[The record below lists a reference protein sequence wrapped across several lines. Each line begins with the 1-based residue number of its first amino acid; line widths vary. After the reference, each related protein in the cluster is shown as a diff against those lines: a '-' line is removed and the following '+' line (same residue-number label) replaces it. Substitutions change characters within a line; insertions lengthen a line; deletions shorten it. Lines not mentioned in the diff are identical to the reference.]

1 MAISPFDLADH
12 LNTKNE
18 PNFDIHEYNP
28 WMVNAVLSNH
38 MQTILFANMMNQ
50 YYDLTYQQQYDFMY
64 NAIPAGKRF
73 GKWNKKEVTF
83 DKDIIEA
90 IKERYS
96 INTRMAEQ
104 YAKLMSEEQ
113 LSTIIKT
120 KGGIHN
126 GRTISRSKGQSG
138 KP

>member
-1 MAISPFDLADH
+1 MAISPFDLGTH
-12 LNTKNE
+12 INSKTELE
-18 PNFDIHEYNP
+18 FDISEYNP

-38 MQTILFANMMNQ
+38 IQTVMFSNEMNK
-50 YYDLTYQQQYDFMY
+50 YYDLTKQQQYDFMY

-73 GKWNKKEVTF
+73 GKWNKKETTF

-90 IKERYS
+90 LKERYS

-120 KGGIHN
+120 RGGYGRNN
-126 GRTISRSKGQSG
+126 GRSKGQT
-138 KP
+138 